1 MTRTRVAVI
10 ALLALI
16 VLAHVALW
24 RSDRMETGMKLALT
38 LINAVGWAVVL
49 IPAWTVA
56 KWLDAHKRTSR
67 GDD

>member
-1 MTRTRVAVI
+1 MTRTRIAVLV
-10 ALLALI
+10 LLVLI

-49 IPAWTVA
+49 IPAWAVGR
-56 KWLDAHKRTSR
+56 WLDAHRR
-67 GDD
+67 DD